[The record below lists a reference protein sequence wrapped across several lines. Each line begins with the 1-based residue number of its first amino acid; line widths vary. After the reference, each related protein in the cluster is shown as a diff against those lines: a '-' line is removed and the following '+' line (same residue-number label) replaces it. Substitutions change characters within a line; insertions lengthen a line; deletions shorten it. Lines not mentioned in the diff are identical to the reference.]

1 MKPRNLIFTLAILV
15 AAGPFSNA
23 RAQNLRGPVHITSVA
38 HGVTHPPASSGAST
52 SKKIFGPAR
61 VIPLHRPADTGLA
74 IHGGGGESGP
84 AAPTV
89 GNWADA
95 DVQTAYSPS
104 QLTVSNVFGGVNFTG
119 QIPPDENLSVGI
131 NTTGAN
137 PVTQIVDVVNTSYTI
152 FTSSGQG
159 IKSDYL
165 NGLFASLT
173 SSMCSSVNGGDG
185 IVLFDKL
192 DGRWIISQL
201 AYNSTFT
208 DDHLCLAISQTSDAT
223 GAYNA
228 YDFSF
233 GSNLPDYPKLAIW
246 PDGIYFSANMYSSN
260 GSTLQFK
267 GAEACSFPRGNVTN
281 PPPTGQITFSCSP
294 GNNAGIYNILPADLE
309 NLPGTVS
316 LPSGSDYYMQY
327 VENLG
332 PGAGNDLRIYQFDAN
347 SGSLNIVSDL
357 TVNDFHD
364 ACGGGTCIPQE
375 GSTQQLDSLGDRLMY
390 RLSFRAYGDH
400 DQMVVN
406 HSVQI
411 NSSGN
416 QTGVRWYVIRR
427 DQGGPFYVNK
437 ESTFSPDVSAY
448 RWMASIAQNKN
459 GDLGLGYSLSGV
471 TTFPG
476 IAVTGLKNGADTL
489 MEQEQRMYNGSD
501 QSYQG
506 TYSRWGDYSSMSVD
520 PTDDCSFWYTNE
532 YSKTPVLSFDFLW
545 NTVIG
550 KLSFGDC
557 SGSAS
562 PGFSLSAKAPTTQTV
577 TPGAGT
583 SYSITVTPASGYNGV
598 VDLSVGSTCPT
609 GATCSLSPTQ
619 IDFGAS
625 STPVTATLTA
635 NTSSGTTSQN
645 YNIVVKGTDH
655 ANSSITSQ
663 TSVVLAV
670 TDFSLSSNPSSQT
683 VTAGTN
689 ASYTITANA
698 LNGFSGTV
706 SLSVGSTCPAGLTCA
721 FGSTSISAGSS
732 TTLTIGG
739 TSGVKTA
746 SNFTI
751 TVTGTGSG
759 LTRTVN
765 AGLTVNPPAPDF
777 SLSGSP
783 GSQTVVAGAGTSYT
797 VTITPSGGFTGG
809 VTFSVS
815 GLPTGATGTFS
826 PNPGTSSSMLNI
838 TTTSSTPTGTSTLT
852 ITGTSGSLTHTTTV
866 SLTVNPQPN
875 FSLSGTPGSQ
885 TVTAGSGASYTVT
898 ITPSGGFT
906 GGVTFSVSGLPTG
919 ATGTFTPNPGTSSSM
934 LNITTTSSTPAGT
947 STLTITGTSGSLTH
961 TTTVS
966 LTVNPPPDF
975 SLSGTPGSQTVT
987 AGTGAGYTVNI
998 TPSGGFS
1005 GSVTL
1010 NASGFPS
1017 GVTVGFSPNPA
1028 TSSSSMTVTTA
1039 SSTAPGTYTLTITGT
1054 SGSLTHTTTVSLTVN
1069 APSSGNFSMSA
1080 SPGSLTLKSGQRGS
1094 YTINV
1099 SPSGGFTGLVNLT
1112 VSGCPAN
1119 TTCTLSP
1126 SAVNITG
1133 SSAASSQLTV
1143 VDNGAAR
1150 NSYTLT
1156 ITGRSAANPSL
1167 IHTVSVSLRTR

>member
-1 MKPRNLIFTLAILV
+1 MLAISV
-15 AAGPFSNA
+15 AAGLFSTA
-23 RAQNLRGPVHITSVA
+23 RAQQPHGPVHISSVA
-38 HGVTHPPASSGAST
+38 HGVTHPSNTSGAAT

-74 IHGGGGESGP
+74 IHGGGGEAGP
-84 AAPTV
+84 AAPVV

-95 DVQTAYSPS
+95 DVQATYSPS

-223 GAYNA
+223 GAYDA

-281 PPPTGQITFSCSP
+281 PPAGGQITFSCSS
-294 GNNAGIYNILPADLE
+294 GSDAGIYNILPADLE

-332 PGAGNDLRIYQFDAN
+332 PGAGNDLRIYQFDPI
-347 SGSLNIVSDL
+347 SGSLNIVNDL
-357 TVNDFHD
+357 TVNDYHD
-364 ACGGGTCIPQE
+364 ACGGGTCIPQT
-375 GSTQQLDSLGDRLMY
+375 GTTQQLDSLGDRLMY
-390 RLSFRAYGDH
+390 RLSYRAYGDH

-411 NSSGN
+411 NSSDN

-459 GDLGLGYSLSGV
+459 GDLGLGYSSSGV
-471 TTFPG
+471 TSVPG

-532 YSKTPVLSFDFLW
+532 YSKPPVLSFDFLW

-562 PGFSLSAKAPTTQTV
+562 PGFSLSANAPTTQTV
-577 TPGAGT
+577 TPGAGA

-609 GATCSLSPTQ
+609 GATCSLSPSQ

-625 STPVTATLTA
+625 STPVTTTLTA
-635 NTSSGTTSQN
+635 NTSSSTTAQN
-645 YNIVVKGTDH
+645 YTVVVKGTDH
-655 ANSSITSQ
+655 ATSSITSQ

-670 TDFSLSSNPSSQT
+670 TDFSLTSNPSSQT

-698 LNGFSGTV
+698 LNGFNGTV

-721 FGSTSISAGSS
+721 FGSASISAGSS
-732 TTLTIGG
+732 TTLTISG
-739 TSGVKTA
+739 TSSVTTA
-746 SNFTI
+746 STFTI
-751 TVTGTGSG
+751 TVTGTAIG
-759 LTRTVN
+759 LTRTTT
-765 AGLTVNPPAPDF
+765 AGLTVNLSPNF

-783 GSQTVVAGAGTSYT
+783 GSQTVTAGAGTSYT
-797 VTITPSGGFTGG
+797 VTITPSGGFSGS

-815 GLPTGATGTFS
+815 GLPSGATG
-826 PNPGTSSSMLNI
+826 
-838 TTTSSTPTGTSTLT
+838 
-852 ITGTSGSLTHTTTV
+852 
-866 SLTVNPQPN
+866 
-875 FSLSGTPGSQ
+875 
-885 TVTAGSGASYTVT
+885 A
-898 ITPSGGFT
+898 
-906 GGVTFSVSGLPTG
+906 
-919 ATGTFTPNPGTSSSM
+919 FTPNPGTTSST
-934 LNITTTSSTPAGT
+934 LNITTGSSTPAGT

-966 LTVNPPPDF
+966 LTVNPAPNF
-975 SLSGTPGSQTVT
+975 SLSATPGSQTVT
-987 AGTGAGYTVNI
+987 AGTGASYTVNI

-1028 TSSSSMTVTTA
+1028 TSSSSMTVTTTA
-1039 SSTAPGTYTLTITGT
+1039 STAPGTYTLTITGT
-1054 SGSLTHTTTVSLTVN
+1054 SGSLTHTATVSLTVN

-1080 SPGSLTLKSGQRGS
+1080 SPGSLTLKNGQRGS

-1112 VSGCPAN
+1112 VSGCPAT
-1119 TTCTLSP
+1119 TTCTVSP

-1150 NSYTLT
+1150 NSNTLT
-1156 ITGRSAANPSL
+1156 ITGKSAANPSL